1 MLTTVTVDISVSSIS
16 GITIAIIIIII
27 IIITIISIIIIII
40 IIIIMIISWV
50 AEGPGRPAWLA
61 CLPDALGAWAAYVC
75 LCVLFQINVFM
86 LTYKS
91 CLSNLCN

>member
-27 IIITIISIIIIII
+27 IIVI
-40 IIIIMIISWV
+40 IISWV